1 MKARKRAGTVGK
13 VLGCALLLVIALFP
27 IYWLVAMAIRPTSEM
42 QGHIS
47 LIPQSLT
54 IEHFISLFVSK
65 GFGQAAINITKR
77 ATSSPNSSLI

>member
-54 IEHFISLFVSK
+54 IEHLSACLS
-65 GFGQAAINITKR
+65 AR
-77 ATSSPNSSLI
+77 ASARPPSTACRPR

>member
-27 IYWLVAMAIRPTSEM
+27 IYWLVAMAIRLHRRC

-47 LIPQSLT
+47 LI
-54 IEHFISLFVSK
+54 
-65 GFGQAAINITKR
+65 R
-77 ATSSPNSSLI
+77 SPHH

>member
-47 LIPQSLT
+47 LMKGSGGCCGPCL
-54 IEHFISLFVSK
+54 ISVPPIRHRRSF
-65 GFGQAAINITKR
+65 
-77 ATSSPNSSLI
+77 

>member
-42 QGHIS
+42 QGA
-47 LIPQSLT
+47 T
-54 IEHFISLFVSK
+54 DSK
-65 GFGQAAINITKR
+65 EIITNPR
-77 ATSSPNSSLI
+77 RSD

>member
-42 QGHIS
+42 PGAYLPDPAVPH
-47 LIPQSLT
+47 
-54 IEHFISLFVSK
+54 H
-65 GFGQAAINITKR
+65 
-77 ATSSPNSSLI
+77 